1 MSRLCSFPQRAEM
14 SKLGD
19 RWLWLTPA
27 SFKTWTRSDFLE
39 FIICILN
46 LSSVLLR
53 KRSAFLE
60 LMILKLNLSLLYY
73 LRGQLISKWLFVG
86 LWSFFRMLRATLV
99 FWQWI
104 NPTMGTCSS
113 GSFQQVATC
122 FGIKLPFLPLLILLP
137 SRGESWDS
145 PCGDLAPGRSWRIL
159 DVWSPQASRTHHYYC
174 KFDLSE
180 SKAIHFFVC
189 CRWTEITNWAA
200 LRRTPTLGA
209 ENTTCSTSTTQ
220 LELVSIVD
228 DQQSCLI
235 VHHYDH
241 NNHHSSSQVSPSATR
256 CRKPRWKWR
265 TTCTNSSS
273 SGTHCSPCTRQVQPS
288 QTINI
293 WCIHPTSLLRAT
305 LSIPLE
311 NLTRENSCPPWLAI
325 FMRGTKKMTTRS
337 SAS

>member
-39 FIICILN
+39 LIICILN
-46 LSSVLLR
+46 LSS
-53 KRSAFLE
+53 
-60 LMILKLNLSLLYY
+60 
-73 LRGQLISKWLFVG
+73 G
-86 LWSFFRMLRATLV
+86 SFFRMLRAILV
-99 FWQWI
+99 FWQWT

-113 GSFQQVATC
+113 GSSQQVATC
-122 FGIKLPFLPLLILLP
+122 SGIKLPFLPLLILLP
-137 SRGESWDS
+137 NRGESWDS

-159 DVWSPQASRTHHYYC
+159 NVWSPQASRTHHYYC
-174 KFDLSE
+174 KFDLSK
-180 SKAIHFFVC
+180 SKAIHFFAC

-235 VHHYDH
+235 VHHYDY
-241 NNHHSSSQVSPSATR
+241 NDHHSSS
-256 CRKPRWKWR
+256 
-265 TTCTNSSS
+265 
-273 SGTHCSPCTRQVQPS
+273 
-288 QTINI
+288 
-293 WCIHPTSLLRAT
+293 
-305 LSIPLE
+305 
-311 NLTRENSCPPWLAI
+311 
-325 FMRGTKKMTTRS
+325 
-337 SAS
+337 